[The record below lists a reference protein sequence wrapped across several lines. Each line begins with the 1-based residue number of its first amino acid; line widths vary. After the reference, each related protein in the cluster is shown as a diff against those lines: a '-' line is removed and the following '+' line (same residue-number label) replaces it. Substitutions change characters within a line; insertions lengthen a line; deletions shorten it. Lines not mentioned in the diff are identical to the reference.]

1 MISGC
6 HTLCQTECLNRSQS
20 LCLFPLIYSMLKPE
34 IGAPGPPGPS
44 PGPPRPPRGGPPG
57 TPPDPGNLLLGS
69 VKMTPF
75 GGVPPKWAKM
85 AILGHFGGVPGGPK
99 KGPKRA
105 VFGVENRPRNWPQ
118 KGPIFDL
125 ILAPKM
131 SPDSCPRFGRARGG
145 TGGVILTGVPGPAC
159 PWGPPELSLTV
170 GYWGTPGA
178 RAGTVVTE

>member
-1 MISGC
+1 MIIGPRTMLQNIVQKSAC
-6 HTLCQTECLNRSQS
+6 T

-44 PGPPRPPRGGPPG
+44 PGPPRPPPGGPPG
-57 TPPDPGNLLLGS
+57 PPPDPGNLLLGS

-85 AILGHFGGVPGGPK
+85 AILGHFGGSPGGPK

-105 VFGVENRPRNWPQ
+105 IFGVENRPRNWPQ

-125 ILAPKM
+125 ILAQNEPPILVLALAGRGAAPVV
-131 SPDSCPRFGRARGG
+131 SVGRGFRARP
-145 TGGVILTGVPGPAC
+145 VPGGLQNESCGLIGRWGAPGSEPAL
-159 PWGPPELSLTV
+159 W
-170 GYWGTPGA
+170 
-178 RAGTVVTE
+178 